1 VFGTILNSTIRTEI
15 PARIGVEPDEAAGLI
30 RAPAEIAALPDDAR
44 QAVIDSVA
52 LGVSRIYWIC
62 AASML
67 CALVV
72 ALVLPERPLR
82 TRAGLSDAME
92 GSAG

>member
-1 VFGTILNSTIRTEI
+1 
-15 PARIGVEPDEAAGLI
+15 
-30 RAPAEIAALPDDAR
+30 
-44 QAVIDSVA
+44 
-52 LGVSRIYWIC
+52 
-62 AASML
+62 
-67 CALVV
+67 LVV